1 MALPTLSPEQRQ
13 EALAKATQARKARS
27 AFKDRLAEGNIT
39 FVKAVEEC
47 RADESLAKMR
57 VQELLRAL
65 PKIGPKRCDELM
77 TAAKIAPGRR
87 IKGLG
92 ARQIANLEEALKN

>member
-13 EALAKATQARKARS
+13 EALAKAAQARKARS
-27 AFKDRLAEGNIT
+27 DFKGRLADGNMT
-39 FVKAVEEC
+39 FTKAVEEC
-47 RADESLAKMR
+47 LANDVLAKMR
-57 VQELLRAL
+57 VKELLRAM

-77 TAAKIAPGRR
+77 SDANIADGRR

-92 ARQIANLEEALKN
+92 ARQIETLEAALSS